1 MIGMAEDIRIERRE
15 SWIEITIN
23 RPDKL
28 NAIREQTAAEILEV
42 MNEVENDRSLR
53 GLIITGSEKAFCTG
67 VDTSEQKNEPDEA
80 FELWRRRK
88 RSRKVNQF
96 FRALPEFTKPI
107 IAAVEGYA
115 LGGGFE
121 IALLCDLIV
130 AGETAQFGLPEAKLG
145 LMPGGAGTQTLP
157 RLLGK
162 PLAKELIWTGRRL
175 KADEARQLRVVN
187 HVAPQGKAV
196 EKAREILKA
205 IGEQGP
211 LSVMFTKAAIERGY
225 DASLSEGMSVEADAF
240 FALSFSKDRNEG
252 LAAFREKRSPNFK
265 GN

>member
-1 MIGMAEDIRIERRE
+1 MLEDIKVDRQDG
-15 SWIEITIN
+15 WIEVAIN

-28 NAIREQTAAEILEV
+28 NAIREQTASEILDV
-42 MNEVENDRSLR
+42 MNQVENAAELR
-53 GLIITGSEKAFCTG
+53 GLIITGCEKAFCTG
-67 VDTSEQKNEPDEA
+67 VDTSEQKNEPDQA

-88 RSRKVNQF
+88 RSRKVNQL
-96 FRALPEFTKPI
+96 FRVLPEFTKPV

-121 IALLCDLIV
+121 IALLCDFIT

-145 LMPGGAGTQTLP
+145 LMPGGAGTQTLS
-157 RLLGK
+157 RVVGK

-175 KADEARQLRVVN
+175 KAEEARQLRIVN
-187 HVAPQGKAV
+187 HVVAKGKAV
-196 EKAREILKA
+196 EKARELLRA

-211 LSVMFTKAAIERGY
+211 LSIMFTKAAIERGY
-225 DASLSEGMSVEADAF
+225 DTSLSEGMSLEADAF
-240 FALSFSKDRNEG
+240 FALSFSQDRNEG
-252 LAAFREKRSPNFK
+252 LAAFREKRAPQFK